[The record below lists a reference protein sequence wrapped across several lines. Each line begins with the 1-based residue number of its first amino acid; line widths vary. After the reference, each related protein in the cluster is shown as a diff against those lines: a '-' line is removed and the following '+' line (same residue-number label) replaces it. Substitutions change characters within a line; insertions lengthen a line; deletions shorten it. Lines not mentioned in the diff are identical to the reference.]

1 MVFCNLL
8 LAEIVTAAVLLK
20 DWFSSNGQRQH
31 NIKHAF
37 PSTAIWLSTSIAPHI
52 PSRAKIKSQLTSH
65 KVDQGCEGPTPYRW
79 LDMGTN
85 MTWRTFSERFVFS
98 VTSKYPGV
106 MASLGNFVGRNPLI
120 CLMGPMTIALFVFTA
135 TFNIWS
141 HEATLEQLFIPFDSK
156 ALTGGYR

>member
-1 MVFCNLL
+1 
-8 LAEIVTAAVLLK
+8 
-20 DWFSSNGQRQH
+20 
-31 NIKHAF
+31 
-37 PSTAIWLSTSIAPHI
+37 
-52 PSRAKIKSQLTSH
+52 
-65 KVDQGCEGPTPYRW
+65 
-79 LDMGTN
+79 

-141 HEATLEQLFIPFDSK
+141 HEARLEQLFIPSDSK
-156 ALTGGYR
+156 AVTGVYRYMITS